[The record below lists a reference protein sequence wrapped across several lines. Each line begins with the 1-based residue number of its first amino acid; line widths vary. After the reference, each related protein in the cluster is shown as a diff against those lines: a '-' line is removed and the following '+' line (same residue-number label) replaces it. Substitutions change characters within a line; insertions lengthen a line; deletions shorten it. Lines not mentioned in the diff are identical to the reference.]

1 MKFPHI
7 RCNKKFSKTLS
18 LGVLCAAAAGS
29 SMAAGTSDQS
39 GFYLG
44 SGIGY
49 STISPTLENAGPQKR
64 VDDHFSQKKHDTGF
78 KLYGGYQFNENWAL
92 EAQYINLGKYK
103 GEPAR
108 EPKNV
113 AGGTVKASGI
123 AVNGVGSYHFNE
135 DFSIFAKAGVIQLK
149 LDAEFFGPSRRAS
162 GSGTSTLPL
171 LGIGAEYRLTPQ
183 LSLRAEYEYYG
194 EQKIGQFVKIRTDM
208 ATLGLRY
215 RF

>member
-1 MKFPHI
+1 MKFLHI

-49 STISPTLENAGPQKR
+49 STISPKFDDPELEQNI
-64 VDDHFSQKKHDTGF
+64 SQKKRDLGF
-78 KLYGGYQFNENWAL
+78 KLYGGYQFNENWAI
-92 EAQYINLGKYK
+92 ETQYINLGKYRDEGFGSMK
-103 GEPAR
+103 GRKLSA
-108 EPKNV
+108 KV
-113 AGGTVKASGI
+113 YGLAF
-123 AVNGVGSYHFNE
+123 NGVGSYHFNE
-135 DFSIFAKAGVIQLK
+135 QWSILGKFGVMASVLDISRNDGGFSSKGKNSRGVLLAG
-149 LDAEFFGPSRRAS
+149 F
-162 GSGTSTLPL
+162 
-171 LGIGAEYRLTPQ
+171 GAEYRFTPQ

-194 EQKIGQFVKIRTDM
+194 AHKSVDDVKISNDM